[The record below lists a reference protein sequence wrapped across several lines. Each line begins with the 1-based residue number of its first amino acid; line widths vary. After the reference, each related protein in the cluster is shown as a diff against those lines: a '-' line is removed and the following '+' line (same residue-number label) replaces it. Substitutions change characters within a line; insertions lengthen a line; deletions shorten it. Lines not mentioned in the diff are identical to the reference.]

1 MPPEERWG
9 QRRHF
14 PVLARRLHARPGSLL
29 PLTDFVGRDGER
41 HLIEGEVMD
50 GVVRHVDVVDVAPQ
64 RATDEEGGRSDLLDL
79 PHHLP
84 IGSDHLHLKQE
95 EIEQVFLLTNG
106 AGKAGDWLQKPARAD
121 RYHE

>member
-1 MPPEERWG
+1 MPPEERWD

-50 GVVRHVDVVDVAPQ
+50 GVVRHVDVADVAPQ

-84 IGSDHLHLKQE
+84 IGSDHLHAYPPAPSHLGWRQGAQLQLM
-95 EIEQVFLLTNG
+95 QVGL
-106 AGKAGDWLQKPARAD
+106 R
-121 RYHE
+121 